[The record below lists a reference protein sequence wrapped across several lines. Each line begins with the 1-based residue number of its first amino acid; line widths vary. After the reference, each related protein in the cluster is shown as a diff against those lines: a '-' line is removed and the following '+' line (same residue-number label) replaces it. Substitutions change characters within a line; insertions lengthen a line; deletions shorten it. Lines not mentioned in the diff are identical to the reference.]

1 MVMTLSDTPSL
12 RAQRSNL
19 IQLLK
24 AFRSLL
30 PAALRSQ
37 LKAKA
42 TRNDGALRLF
52 LALIAA
58 QMLTTAHAGAQRC
71 VVDDIDSKVCLPK
84 PAERIIALSPGA
96 TELLFAAGAGDKV
109 IAAVTFSDFPEA
121 AKALP
126 RIGSYNRF
134 DMEAIVAAEPDLII
148 AWKEGNPRE
157 QVAQLR
163 DLGLPIYHGDQR
175 DFQDIASTIKRL
187 GILAGTEQKANAEAH
202 RFLKGIEHFRHKYEG
217 AAPVLTFYQVWVNPL
232 MTANKNH
239 FIGHALS
246 LCGGDNIFAD
256 LPRLTPRIGV
266 EAVLAA
272 DPEVIIAGGMAEDDP
287 GWLDAWRSYT
297 NLTAVQRGNLFFVPP
312 STLQRPSPRLLDGIT
327 LLCQNLE
334 TARGRR

>member
-1 MVMTLSDTPSL
+1 MVALYRFL
-12 RAQRSNL
+12 LL
-19 IQLLK
+19 IL
-24 AFRSLL
+24 FTL
-30 PAALRSQ
+30 PAQAE
-37 LKAKA
+37 
-42 TRNDGALRLF
+42 
-52 LALIAA
+52 
-58 QMLTTAHAGAQRC
+58 RC
-71 VVDDIDSKVCLPK
+71 VVDDINHTVCLPK

-96 TELLFAAGAGDKV
+96 TELLYAAGAGSKV

-134 DMEAIVAAEPDLII
+134 DMEAIVAAQPDLII

-187 GILAGTEQKANAEAH
+187 GILAGTEQEANAEAN
-202 RFLKGIEHFRHKYEG
+202 RFLKGIDHFRQKYEDTT
-217 AAPVLTFYQVWVNPL
+217 PVRAFYQVWVNPL
-232 MTANKNH
+232 MTANKSH
-239 FIGHALS
+239 FIGHALT
-246 LCGGDNIFAD
+246 LCGGDNIFAE

-287 GWLDAWRSYT
+287 GWLDAWRPYN

-312 STLQRPSPRLLDGIT
+312 STLQRPSPRLLDGIE
-327 LLCQNLE
+327 LLCRNLE